1 MLLALLESSQWV
13 GFNEKVIWK
22 KLDLRCERDWILS
35 IFFIE
40 NSSKLQEMVLKEK
53 ISWVTSS
60 HLGQHNAATLG
71 GCNDLDFTFIM
82 AAIFLTSK

>member
-13 GFNEKVIWK
+13 GFNEGDFKEFRPKVW
-22 KLDLRCERDWILS
+22 ERDWNLS

-40 NSSKLQEMVLKEK
+40 NSIKLQEMVLKEK

-60 HLGQHNAATLG
+60 HLGQQHRLH
-71 GCNDLDFTFIM
+71 
-82 AAIFLTSK
+82 